1 MRSRHRFRRMWRLI
15 LAQSR
20 SLNLRRSTATSSVA
34 DSQEGTPMPAKPPNT
49 GAELTNFE
57 QWMPSDPVPETVTV
71 DRHIIK

>member
-1 MRSRHRFRRMWRLI
+1 
-15 LAQSR
+15 
-20 SLNLRRSTATSSVA
+20 
-34 DSQEGTPMPAKPPNT
+34 MPAKPPNT